1 MNHHLLILDP
11 IIDILFTHRISPV
24 APHLNYI
31 TDIILEL
38 KVELTKI
45 NTELKKLKN
54 QLSIINL
61 SLVNEVR
68 HSEKSACSVSIPFQQ

>member
-1 MNHHLLILDP
+1 
-11 IIDILFTHRISPV
+11 LFTHRISPV

-45 NTELKKLKN
+45 NT
-54 QLSIINL
+54 
-61 SLVNEVR
+61 
-68 HSEKSACSVSIPFQQ
+68 